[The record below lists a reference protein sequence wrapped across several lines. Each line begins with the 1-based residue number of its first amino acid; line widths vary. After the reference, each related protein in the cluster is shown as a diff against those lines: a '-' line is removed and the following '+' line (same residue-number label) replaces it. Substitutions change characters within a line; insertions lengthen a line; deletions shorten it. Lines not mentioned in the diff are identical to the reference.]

1 MRYILLTV
9 SVLAAGPV
17 AGEVALTVDL
27 GPTDQVTAETYT
39 CGADETIPVRYV
51 NAGPNVLAILPV
63 GGEER
68 IFVNVVSASG
78 TRYASGAHVWWS
90 KGDSATLEHT
100 IEGTV
105 RDCTRDDE
113 GPDTGQ

>member
-17 AGEVALTVDL
+17 D
-27 GPTDQVTAETYT
+27 
-39 CGADETIPVRYV
+39 
-51 NAGPNVLAILPV
+51 
-63 GGEER
+63 GEER

-78 TRYASGAHVWWS
+78 ARYASGAHVWWS